1 MIQKLKSLILAI
13 ALPVA
18 MAVPVV
24 APLSVHAA
32 ASNCGNNQ
40 ANQILDGAGTVSGN
54 DGLSCDN
61 GGNIATTGV
70 GTLAKK
76 VVDWLS
82 WAIGII
88 SIIMI
93 IFAGFKYITSGG
105 ESSNVSGA
113 KNTLIYAIV
122 GLVLVVLAQVI
133 VKVVLSGAGS
143 AAGN

>member
-1 MIQKLKSLILAI
+1 MIQKIKNLILAV
-13 ALPVA
+13 ALPLA
-18 MAVPVV
+18 LAVPAL
-24 APLSVHAA
+24 APIPASAA
-32 ASNCGNNQ
+32 CNAQGQSIANGASTAATGQEGSIDCN
-40 ANQILDGAGTVSGN
+40 AVSG
-54 DGLSCDN
+54 GISQ
-61 GGNIATTGV
+61 TGI
-70 GTLAKK
+70 GTLAKN

-133 VKVVLSGAGS
+133 VKVVLSGVS
-143 AAGN
+143 NVN

>member
-32 ASNCGNNQ
+32 AANCGNNQ
-40 ANQILDGAGTVSGN
+40 ANQILDGAGTASGN

>member
-18 MAVPVV
+18 LAVPAI
-24 APLSVHAA
+24 APVTVSAACNSQATSIASGATA
-32 ASNCGNNQ
+32 ASG
-40 ANQILDGAGTVSGN
+40 DTVDCNASGG
-54 DGLSCDN
+54 DLGQ
-61 GGNIATTGV
+61 TGI

-133 VKVVLSGAGS
+133 VKVVLSGVGS
-143 AAGN
+143 ATGN

>member
-24 APLSVHAA
+24 APLSASAA

-40 ANQILDGAGTVSGN
+40 ANQILDGAGTASGN

>member
-32 ASNCGNNQ
+32 AASCGNNQ
-40 ANQILDGAGTVSGN
+40 ANQILDGAGTASGN

>member
-1 MIQKLKSLILAI
+1 MVATSL
-13 ALPVA
+13 P
-18 MAVPVV
+18 P
-24 APLSVHAA
+24 
-32 ASNCGNNQ
+32 G
-40 ANQILDGAGTVSGN
+40 
-54 DGLSCDN
+54 
-61 GGNIATTGV
+61 

-113 KNTLIYAIV
+113 KNALIYAIV

-133 VKVVLSGAGS
+133 VKVVLSVPGLLPI
-143 AAGN
+143 N